1 MHGRPGYCDAFKP
14 VPNGAALFPHFLFE
28 LCVSGCMT
36 VSYTHLDV
44 YKRQVSKL

>member
-28 LCVSGCMT
+28 LCVSGCMIAPT
-36 VSYTHLDV
+36 PVFMRL
-44 YKRQVSKL
+44 